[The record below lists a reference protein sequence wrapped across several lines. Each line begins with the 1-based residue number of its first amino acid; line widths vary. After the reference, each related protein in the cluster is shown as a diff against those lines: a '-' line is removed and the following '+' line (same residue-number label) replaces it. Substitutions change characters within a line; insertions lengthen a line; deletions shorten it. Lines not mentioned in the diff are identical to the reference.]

1 MITRNGVDSF
11 AELPADEQARVR
23 VVGREMVRLAET
35 HAVPIVFGAPAW
47 QRGKFNSASGC
58 LVKVGARTFV
68 VSAAHVLDAF
78 EAERRAADQ
87 VIWQVGNFG
96 FDPSGRVAWQD
107 KKLDIVLFELAQ
119 SEIARVGSHALS
131 VPPEWPPPKP
141 QVGQFALVSGFPLPL
156 RDRTPTGVIRSGAA
170 SAMLPVSAVGNGYA
184 YCQFLR
190 EHLISFGDEPVP
202 PADLDYGGWSGGPV
216 FLVGDLAYPL
226 VGIVSQFQG
235 TYEILRIALLNSVNL
250 PA

>member
-11 AELPADEQARVR
+11 AELPADEQARLR

-47 QRGKFNSASGC
+47 QHGKFNSASGC

-96 FDPSGRVAWQD
+96 FDPTGRVAWQD
-107 KKLDIVLFELAQ
+107 KQLDIVLLELAQ
-119 SEIARVGSHALS
+119 SEIARVGSHTLS
-131 VPPEWPPPKP
+131 
-141 QVGQFALVSGFPLPL
+141 
-156 RDRTPTGVIRSGAA
+156 
-170 SAMLPVSAVGNGYA
+170 
-184 YCQFLR
+184 
-190 EHLISFGDEPVP
+190 VP

-226 VGIVSQFQG
+226 VGVVSQFQG
-235 TYEILRIALLNSVNL
+235 TYELLRIALVNSVNL